1 MNHEAREPC
10 KTCPYRK
17 DVARRVWHR
26 SEFENLLHADADPFR
41 GDTFLCHL
49 DVKKAPEQQG
59 FCVGWLLDQ
68 RERNIP
74 SIRLRVVLL
83 RSKEASEQMAQV
95 HAPEGVELYDSI
107 EQMCRANGIRVR
119 RFAR

>member
-1 MNHEAREPC
+1 MNSRSSFRP
-10 KTCPYRK
+10 TRI
-17 DVARRVWHR
+17 R
-26 SEFENLLHADADPFR
+26 SE
-41 GDTFLCHL
+41 GGTFLCHL